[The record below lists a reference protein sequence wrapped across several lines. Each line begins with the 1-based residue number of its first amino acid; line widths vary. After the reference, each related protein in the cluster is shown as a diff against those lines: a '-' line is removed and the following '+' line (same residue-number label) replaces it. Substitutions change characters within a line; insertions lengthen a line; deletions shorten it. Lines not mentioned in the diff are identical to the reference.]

1 MGILLCYFLYFP
13 ILLQQKTCTK
23 MKTNNRR
30 ETILSKTEYDIMSI
44 IWDINRSVSAR
55 EIYEQLD
62 PKPAYTT
69 LATEMRMLYE
79 KGFVDY
85 FKKDGEGKT
94 HYYIA
99 KIGKGEYVRKAMHDV
114 KKTFFGGSLRSML
127 SYFIR
132 EEELTEEE
140 LVSFLHE
147 MEEDIMKSEEFA
159 TALK

>member
-55 EIYEQLD
+55 EIYDLLD

-114 KKTFFGGSLRSML
+114 KKTFFGGNLRSML

-132 EEELTEEE
+132 EEELSEEE
-140 LVSFLHE
+140 LINFLHE
-147 MEEDIMKSEEFA
+147 MEEQLTVHSS
-159 TALK
+159 

>member
-1 MGILLCYFLYFP
+1 
-13 ILLQQKTCTK
+13 

-44 IWDINRSVSAR
+44 IWDINHSVSAR

-69 LATEMRMLYE
+69 LATEMRTLYE

-85 FKKDGEGKT
+85 FKKGGEGKT

-99 KIGKGEYVRKAMHDV
+99 KVGKGEYVRKAMHDV

-140 LVSFLHE
+140 LISFLHSLE
-147 MEEDIMKSEEFA
+147 SEV
-159 TALK
+159 TGNT

>member
-1 MGILLCYFLYFP
+1 
-13 ILLQQKTCTK
+13 

-44 IWDINRSVSAR
+44 IWDINRSASAR

-69 LATEMRMLYE
+69 LATEMRTLYE
-79 KGFVDY
+79 KGFVDH

-99 KIGKGEYVRKAMHDV
+99 KVGKGEYVRKAMHDV

-147 MEEDIMKSEEFA
+147 METETLSNSP
-159 TALK
+159 LKGENGS